1 MNAIQLQT
9 LWKRGNDPASF
20 SGTSIFKRRTRAKDG
35 LLKKEVF
42 PYLNTY
48 TKFRVAKRPRVYNP
62 YFVRKIRKVIQ
73 SDLIFMDQ
81 PRFMVEQ
88 NEGYRYVLIVQD
100 IFSRKIWARPVKNKQ
115 GRTVS
120 TALRE
125 ILTNMAPF
133 SENAR
138 LVIDRGTEYLNREVR
153 ALLQSFGLDITH
165 PSDGHASHVERANL
179 SLQRLLFQNM
189 YERGGPRRWLDFLP
203 EAVNIMNNRYH
214 RIIRMSPNEAEDPVN
229 LNQLF
234 EAMSLKQTDA
244 VYKEMLPNSKKK
256 PSKFKLGDVVRIQKE
271 KRIFNRG
278 YQPTFTDEVFK
289 VSQILDHLPITM
301 YKLTE
306 WDEVTEIQGN
316 FYPEELTL
324 VRGDIFKIDHIVKR
338 GRRNGVPSALVR
350 WEGFSRKYDSWIPL
364 TNLQHG
370 SL

>member
-42 PYLNTY
+42 PYL
-48 TKFRVAKRPRVYNP
+48 
-62 YFVRKIRKVIQ
+62 
-73 SDLIFMDQ
+73 Q

-189 YERGGPRRWLDFLP
+189 YERGGPRR
-203 EAVNIMNNRYH
+203 
-214 RIIRMSPNEAEDPVN
+214 S
-229 LNQLF
+229 
-234 EAMSLKQTDA
+234 T
-244 VYKEMLPNSKKK
+244 
-256 PSKFKLGDVVRIQKE
+256 
-271 KRIFNRG
+271 
-278 YQPTFTDEVFK
+278 
-289 VSQILDHLPITM
+289 
-301 YKLTE
+301 
-306 WDEVTEIQGN
+306 
-316 FYPEELTL
+316 
-324 VRGDIFKIDHIVKR
+324 
-338 GRRNGVPSALVR
+338 
-350 WEGFSRKYDSWIPL
+350 
-364 TNLQHG
+364 
-370 SL
+370 